1 MKKAYDTITDSLIK
15 KKNEYI
21 KQQIDS
27 FNSFENK
34 RKKIFESLIYNNEK
48 NEDKK
53 NKKKEIIHKGFK
65 CGFCNMTPIIG
76 IRYKCNGC
84 SSFNLCE
91 KCYKELNSTEEKTHI
106 YNHKFTPRNYSTEIS
121 IINEEKH

>member
-1 MKKAYDTITDSLIK
+1 MILIIIKTKKNQ

-53 NKKKEIIHKGFK
+53 NKKKE
-65 CGFCNMTPIIG
+65 
-76 IRYKCNGC
+76 YKAFP
-84 SSFNLCE
+84 S
-91 KCYKELNSTEEKTHI
+91 
-106 YNHKFTPRNYSTEIS
+106 YSQS
-121 IINEEKH
+121 IIFFNKSLFI